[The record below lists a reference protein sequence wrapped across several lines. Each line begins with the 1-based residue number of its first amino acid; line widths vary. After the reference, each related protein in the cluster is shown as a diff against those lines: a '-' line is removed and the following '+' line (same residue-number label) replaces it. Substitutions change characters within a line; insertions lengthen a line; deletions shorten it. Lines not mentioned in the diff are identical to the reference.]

1 MGRVVYCRAFYWV
14 VGFSNYVHRA
24 KLDLHSGS
32 SVWAVICYS
41 HCLDGGGLPY

>member
-14 VGFSNYVHRA
+14 VGFSSYIRRA
-24 KLDLHSGS
+24 KLGLRSGS
-32 SVWAVICYS
+32 SVRAVIGYS